1 MAHLKEHGRT
11 LRFLVEKL
19 EGSCMKSY
27 CCNKSG
33 EDKDKTQHVPLLE
46 FKLAIYNKKIGQL
59 KTAFKICSGIEVVV
73 LLKNK

>member
-27 CCNKSG
+27 CLVKSSK
-33 EDKDKTQHVPLLE
+33 DKDKTQHVPLLE
-46 FKLAIYNKKIGQL
+46 FKLAIYNEKIRQL
-59 KTAFKICSGIEVVV
+59 KIAFKICS
-73 LLKNK
+73 